1 MGPVTAA
8 YAVSN
13 VPSVDAAVDA
23 ATADNDGV
31 ASRDA
36 GSVDVGA
43 ADDSSSATNVDES
56 ADEDFGVD
64 VSENYQQ
71 AEPIDSS
78 FQYVYLASPSLP
90 SGTDQVVAFATPDDD
105 DSLSSATLNYVSA
118 NGIQGTIEAS
128 GTADNSA
135 AFVFGSTLKSNTYF
149 LTSITYALQGD
160 GSEHEVD
167 LSDRDYSFT
176 VINGSV
182 SSEGT
187 SVYYADGDGNA
198 VEAQSIQQ
206 ALECADSPD
215 GISTYAERSARNV
228 GVIALDAGHGGV
240 DSGAQGNGKSEADLT
255 WKIMTACKNKLEAY
269 GFKIVLAREQSG
281 YYPSNDYLYRVQRCI
296 DQGAQAFVSFHIN
309 SGSSGAHGAEVY
321 APTANGTDYT
331 QVSVELANKV
341 MNNLA
346 AMGLTYRGVFQMEVG
361 DEFAV
366 IRCAREQGIPG
377 ILIEHGFI
385 SNYGDVVNY
394 FSDDGCRRLGEAD
407 AAAIIAQFP
416 HPYSVNGI
424 SFSEELGHA
433 GSTVKIGVNVSGKT
447 DGLRYKFVWHRA
459 GSDWSDSN
467 WGVIGQDLT
476 SPSISWTLP
485 QAGEYEIYADVIDSN
500 GYVTSTSKYK
510 VVNWS
515 LESLEVSGSA
525 LCGKPVKLQAKVSGD
540 ASGLKYKF
548 VWEKGG
554 WAKWGVAQQPSAS
567 SSCEWTPT
575 EPGEYTVYLDVIDG
589 SAERHLT
596 RKVTVGERYS
606 VESLEV
612 SGSALCGKPVKLQA
626 KVSGDASGLKYKFVW
641 EKGGWA
647 KWGVAQQPSA
657 SSSCEW
663 TPTEPGEY
671 TVYLDVIDGSAE
683 RHLTRKV
690 TVGERYSVESLE
702 VSGDARC
709 GKPVKLQAKVSGD
722 ASGLK
727 YKFVWEK
734 GGWAKWGVAQQP
746 SASSSCEWTPTEPG
760 EYTVYLDV
768 IDGSAE
774 RHLTRKVTV
783 GERYSVESLEVSGSA
798 LCGKPVKLQAKV
810 SGDASGLK
818 YKFVWEKGGWAKWGV
833 AQQPSASSS
842 CEWTPTEPG
851 EYTVYLDVIDG
862 SAERHLTR
870 KVTVGERYS
879 VESLE
884 VSGDARCGKP
894 VKLQAKVS
902 GDASGLKYKFV
913 WEKGGWA
920 KWGVAQQPSASSSC
934 EWTPTEPG
942 EYTVYLDVIDGS
954 AERHLTRK
962 VTVGERYSVESL
974 EVSGSALCGK
984 PVKLQAKVSG
994 DASGLKYKFVWEKG
1008 GWAKW
1013 GVAQQPSAS
1022 SSCEW
1027 TPTEPGEYTVY
1038 LDVIDGSAER
1048 HLTRKVTVEG
1058 TPIMGS
1064 LQTSVDAMV
1073 NLYESTGHTYPS
1085 DEFVSKGAPTIR
1097 DFCSLIVEAA
1107 VSEGVRPEVVFAQ
1120 AMLETGWLQF
1130 GGSVK
1135 PNQCNFAGLG
1145 AVNQQSGGARF
1156 DDVYQGLLAQV
1167 QHLKGYATGAAL
1179 NNTCVDPRYEVLQ
1192 SKGFLGVAPYLE
1204 DLNGRWAV
1212 PGDTYG
1218 QNIARIISLIG

>member
-515 LESLEVSGSA
+515 LESLEVSGDARCGKPVKLQAKVSGDASGLKYKFVWEKGGWAKWGVAQQPSASSSCEWTPTEPGEYTVYLDVIDGSAERHLTRKVTVGERYSVESLEVSGSA

-702 VSGDARC
+702 VSGSALC

-842 CEWTPTEPG
+842 CEWTPT
-851 EYTVYLDVIDG
+851 D
-862 SAERHLTR
+862 
-870 KVTVGERYS
+870 
-879 VESLE
+879 
-884 VSGDARCGKP
+884 
-894 VKLQAKVS
+894 
-902 GDASGLKYKFV
+902 
-913 WEKGGWA
+913 
-920 KWGVAQQPSASSSC
+920 
-934 EWTPTEPG
+934 
-942 EYTVYLDVIDGS
+942 
-954 AERHLTRK
+954 
-962 VTVGERYSVESL
+962 
-974 EVSGSALCGK
+974 
-984 PVKLQAKVSG
+984 
-994 DASGLKYKFVWEKG
+994 
-1008 GWAKW
+1008 
-1013 GVAQQPSAS
+1013 
-1022 SSCEW
+1022 
-1027 TPTEPGEYTVY
+1027 PGEYTVY

>member
-1 MGPVTAA
+1 MKNALRASTVFSMATLLAASSLMGPVTAA
-8 YAVSN
+8 YAANN
-13 VPSVDAAVDA
+13 VQSMDVASGTVPVDDS
-23 ATADNDGV
+23 V
-31 ASRDA
+31 ASRDESSIDGEDTA
-36 GSVDVGA
+36 VDRSLPADATESEDEGFSVDV
-43 ADDSSSATNVDES
+43 SAPEHEVES
-56 ADEDFGVD
+56 V
-64 VSENYQQ
+64 
-71 AEPIDSS
+71 DSS
-78 FQYVYLASPSLP
+78 FQYVYLAYPSLP
-90 SGTDQVVAFATPDDD
+90 SGTDQVVAFATPDDGD
-105 DSLSSATLNYVSA
+105 ILASATLNYVSA
-118 NGIQGTIEAS
+118 NGVQGTTVAS
-128 GTADNSA
+128 ESAGNSA

-149 LTSITYALQGD
+149 LTSITYVLQGD
-160 GSEHEVD
+160 GTEHVVD

-176 VINGSV
+176 IID
-182 SSEGT
+182 SSMNSEST

-385 SNYGDVVNY
+385 SNYGDVANY

-515 LESLEVSGSA
+515 LESLEVSG
-525 LCGKPVKLQAKVSGD
+525 
-540 ASGLKYKF
+540 
-548 VWEKGG
+548 
-554 WAKWGVAQQPSAS
+554 
-567 SSCEWTPT
+567 
-575 EPGEYTVYLDVIDG
+575 
-589 SAERHLT
+589 
-596 RKVTVGERYS
+596 
-606 VESLEV
+606 
-612 SGSALCGKPVKLQA
+612 
-626 KVSGDASGLKYKFVW
+626 
-641 EKGGWA
+641 
-647 KWGVAQQPSA
+647 
-657 SSSCEW
+657 
-663 TPTEPGEY
+663 
-671 TVYLDVIDGSAE
+671 
-683 RHLTRKV
+683 
-690 TVGERYSVESLE
+690 
-702 VSGDARC
+702 DAR
-709 GKPVKLQAKVSGD
+709 
-722 ASGLK
+722 
-727 YKFVWEK
+727 
-734 GGWAKWGVAQQP
+734 
-746 SASSSCEWTPTEPG
+746 
-760 EYTVYLDV
+760 
-768 IDGSAE
+768 
-774 RHLTRKVTV
+774 
-783 GERYSVESLEVSGSA
+783 
-798 LCGKPVKLQAKV
+798 
-810 SGDASGLK
+810 
-818 YKFVWEKGGWAKWGV
+818 
-833 AQQPSASSS
+833 
-842 CEWTPTEPG
+842 
-851 EYTVYLDVIDG
+851 
-862 SAERHLTR
+862 
-870 KVTVGERYS
+870 
-879 VESLE
+879 
-884 VSGDARCGKP
+884 
-894 VKLQAKVS
+894 
-902 GDASGLKYKFV
+902 
-913 WEKGGWA
+913 
-920 KWGVAQQPSASSSC
+920 
-934 EWTPTEPG
+934 
-942 EYTVYLDVIDGS
+942 
-954 AERHLTRK
+954 
-962 VTVGERYSVESL
+962 
-974 EVSGSALCGK
+974 CGK

-1085 DEFVSKGAPTIR
+1085 DAFVSKGAPTIR

>member
-8 YAVSN
+8 YAANN
-13 VPSVDAAVDA
+13 VQSMDVASGAVPVDDS
-23 ATADNDGV
+23 V
-31 ASRDA
+31 ASRDEGSIDGEDVAVDQSLPVDATESEDEGFNA
-36 GSVDVGA
+36 GVSAPEHEVESV
-43 ADDSSSATNVDES
+43 
-56 ADEDFGVD
+56 
-64 VSENYQQ
+64 
-71 AEPIDSS
+71 DSS
-78 FQYVYLASPSLP
+78 FQYVYLAYPSLP
-90 SGTDQVVAFATPDDD
+90 GGTDQVVAFATPDDGD
-105 DSLSSATLNYVSA
+105 TLASAMLNYVSA
-118 NGIQGTIEAS
+118 NGVQGTTVAS
-128 GTADNSA
+128 ESAGNSA

-149 LTSITYALQGD
+149 LTSITYVLQGD
-160 GSEHEVD
+160 GTEHVVD
-167 LSDRDYSFT
+167 LSDRNYSFT
-176 VINGSV
+176 VVDSSV

-407 AAAIIAQFP
+407 AVAIIAQFP

-515 LESLEVSGSA
+515 LESLEVSG
-525 LCGKPVKLQAKVSGD
+525 
-540 ASGLKYKF
+540 
-548 VWEKGG
+548 
-554 WAKWGVAQQPSAS
+554 
-567 SSCEWTPT
+567 
-575 EPGEYTVYLDVIDG
+575 
-589 SAERHLT
+589 
-596 RKVTVGERYS
+596 
-606 VESLEV
+606 
-612 SGSALCGKPVKLQA
+612 
-626 KVSGDASGLKYKFVW
+626 
-641 EKGGWA
+641 
-647 KWGVAQQPSA
+647 
-657 SSSCEW
+657 
-663 TPTEPGEY
+663 
-671 TVYLDVIDGSAE
+671 
-683 RHLTRKV
+683 
-690 TVGERYSVESLE
+690 
-702 VSGDARC
+702 DAR
-709 GKPVKLQAKVSGD
+709 
-722 ASGLK
+722 
-727 YKFVWEK
+727 
-734 GGWAKWGVAQQP
+734 
-746 SASSSCEWTPTEPG
+746 
-760 EYTVYLDV
+760 
-768 IDGSAE
+768 
-774 RHLTRKVTV
+774 
-783 GERYSVESLEVSGSA
+783 
-798 LCGKPVKLQAKV
+798 
-810 SGDASGLK
+810 
-818 YKFVWEKGGWAKWGV
+818 
-833 AQQPSASSS
+833 
-842 CEWTPTEPG
+842 
-851 EYTVYLDVIDG
+851 
-862 SAERHLTR
+862 
-870 KVTVGERYS
+870 
-879 VESLE
+879 
-884 VSGDARCGKP
+884 
-894 VKLQAKVS
+894 
-902 GDASGLKYKFV
+902 
-913 WEKGGWA
+913 
-920 KWGVAQQPSASSSC
+920 
-934 EWTPTEPG
+934 
-942 EYTVYLDVIDGS
+942 
-954 AERHLTRK
+954 
-962 VTVGERYSVESL
+962 
-974 EVSGSALCGK
+974 CGK

-1218 QNIARIISLIG
+1218 QNIARIISLIGYYQYEFSRSTALVVVDLTCMVNLGLKLLLASNIMLE

>member
-13 VPSVDAAVDA
+13 VPSADAAVDA

-71 AEPIDSS
+71 AEPVDSS

-149 LTSITYALQGD
+149 LTSITYVLRAD
-160 GSEHEVD
+160 DSEHEFD

-176 VINGSV
+176 VVDSSV

-215 GISTYAERSARNV
+215 GVSTYAERSARNV

-485 QAGEYEIYADVIDSN
+485 QAGEYEIYVDVIDSN

-515 LESLEVSGSA
+515 LESLEVSG
-525 LCGKPVKLQAKVSGD
+525 
-540 ASGLKYKF
+540 
-548 VWEKGG
+548 
-554 WAKWGVAQQPSAS
+554 
-567 SSCEWTPT
+567 
-575 EPGEYTVYLDVIDG
+575 
-589 SAERHLT
+589 
-596 RKVTVGERYS
+596 
-606 VESLEV
+606 
-612 SGSALCGKPVKLQA
+612 
-626 KVSGDASGLKYKFVW
+626 
-641 EKGGWA
+641 
-647 KWGVAQQPSA
+647 
-657 SSSCEW
+657 
-663 TPTEPGEY
+663 
-671 TVYLDVIDGSAE
+671 
-683 RHLTRKV
+683 
-690 TVGERYSVESLE
+690 
-702 VSGDARC
+702 DAR
-709 GKPVKLQAKVSGD
+709 
-722 ASGLK
+722 
-727 YKFVWEK
+727 
-734 GGWAKWGVAQQP
+734 
-746 SASSSCEWTPTEPG
+746 
-760 EYTVYLDV
+760 
-768 IDGSAE
+768 
-774 RHLTRKVTV
+774 
-783 GERYSVESLEVSGSA
+783 
-798 LCGKPVKLQAKV
+798 
-810 SGDASGLK
+810 
-818 YKFVWEKGGWAKWGV
+818 
-833 AQQPSASSS
+833 
-842 CEWTPTEPG
+842 
-851 EYTVYLDVIDG
+851 
-862 SAERHLTR
+862 
-870 KVTVGERYS
+870 
-879 VESLE
+879 
-884 VSGDARCGKP
+884 
-894 VKLQAKVS
+894 
-902 GDASGLKYKFV
+902 
-913 WEKGGWA
+913 
-920 KWGVAQQPSASSSC
+920 
-934 EWTPTEPG
+934 
-942 EYTVYLDVIDGS
+942 
-954 AERHLTRK
+954 
-962 VTVGERYSVESL
+962 
-974 EVSGSALCGK
+974 CGK

>member
-1 MGPVTAA
+1 MGPVAAA
-8 YAVSN
+8 YAASN
-13 VPSVDAAVDA
+13 VPSADAAVDA
-23 ATADNDGV
+23 ATADDDGE

-36 GSVDVGA
+36 GSVDVDA
-43 ADDSSSATNVDES
+43 ADDSSPATNVDES

-64 VSENYQQ
+64 VSENHQQ
-71 AEPIDSS
+71 AEPVDSS
-78 FQYVYLASPSLP
+78 FQYVYLAYPSLS
-90 SGTDQVVAFATPDDD
+90 SGTDQVVAFATPDDG
-105 DSLSSATLNYVSA
+105 DSLASATLNYVSA
-118 NGIQGTIEAS
+118 NGVQGTIEAS
-128 GTADNSA
+128 ATADNSA
-135 AFVFGSTLKSNTYF
+135 AFIFGSQLESNTYF

-206 ALECADSPD
+206 ALGCADSPD

-385 SNYGDVVNY
+385 SNYGDVANY

-515 LESLEVSGSA
+515 LESLEVSG
-525 LCGKPVKLQAKVSGD
+525 
-540 ASGLKYKF
+540 
-548 VWEKGG
+548 
-554 WAKWGVAQQPSAS
+554 
-567 SSCEWTPT
+567 
-575 EPGEYTVYLDVIDG
+575 
-589 SAERHLT
+589 
-596 RKVTVGERYS
+596 
-606 VESLEV
+606 
-612 SGSALCGKPVKLQA
+612 
-626 KVSGDASGLKYKFVW
+626 
-641 EKGGWA
+641 
-647 KWGVAQQPSA
+647 
-657 SSSCEW
+657 
-663 TPTEPGEY
+663 
-671 TVYLDVIDGSAE
+671 
-683 RHLTRKV
+683 
-690 TVGERYSVESLE
+690 
-702 VSGDARC
+702 DAR
-709 GKPVKLQAKVSGD
+709 
-722 ASGLK
+722 
-727 YKFVWEK
+727 
-734 GGWAKWGVAQQP
+734 
-746 SASSSCEWTPTEPG
+746 
-760 EYTVYLDV
+760 
-768 IDGSAE
+768 
-774 RHLTRKVTV
+774 
-783 GERYSVESLEVSGSA
+783 
-798 LCGKPVKLQAKV
+798 
-810 SGDASGLK
+810 
-818 YKFVWEKGGWAKWGV
+818 
-833 AQQPSASSS
+833 
-842 CEWTPTEPG
+842 
-851 EYTVYLDVIDG
+851 
-862 SAERHLTR
+862 
-870 KVTVGERYS
+870 
-879 VESLE
+879 
-884 VSGDARCGKP
+884 
-894 VKLQAKVS
+894 
-902 GDASGLKYKFV
+902 
-913 WEKGGWA
+913 
-920 KWGVAQQPSASSSC
+920 
-934 EWTPTEPG
+934 
-942 EYTVYLDVIDGS
+942 
-954 AERHLTRK
+954 
-962 VTVGERYSVESL
+962 
-974 EVSGSALCGK
+974 CGK

>member
-1 MGPVTAA
+1 MGPVAAA
-8 YAVSN
+8 YAASN
-13 VPSVDAAVDA
+13 VPSADAAVDA
-23 ATADNDGV
+23 ATADDDGE

-36 GSVDVGA
+36 GSVDVDA
-43 ADDSSSATNVDES
+43 ADDSSPATNVDES

-64 VSENYQQ
+64 VSENHQQ
-71 AEPIDSS
+71 AEPVNSS
-78 FQYVYLASPSLP
+78 FQYVYLAYPSLS
-90 SGTDQVVAFATPDDD
+90 SGTDQVVAFATPDDG
-105 DSLSSATLNYVSA
+105 DSLASATLNYVSA
-118 NGIQGTIEAS
+118 NGVQGTIEAS
-128 GTADNSA
+128 ATADNSA
-135 AFVFGSTLKSNTYF
+135 AFIFGSQLESNTYF

-385 SNYGDVVNY
+385 SNYGDVANY

-424 SFSEELGHA
+424 SVSEELGHA

-515 LESLEVSGSA
+515 L
-525 LCGKPVKLQAKVSGD
+525 
-540 ASGLKYKF
+540 
-548 VWEKGG
+548 
-554 WAKWGVAQQPSAS
+554 
-567 SSCEWTPT
+567 
-575 EPGEYTVYLDVIDG
+575 
-589 SAERHLT
+589 
-596 RKVTVGERYS
+596 
-606 VESLEV
+606 
-612 SGSALCGKPVKLQA
+612 
-626 KVSGDASGLKYKFVW
+626 
-641 EKGGWA
+641 
-647 KWGVAQQPSA
+647 
-657 SSSCEW
+657 
-663 TPTEPGEY
+663 
-671 TVYLDVIDGSAE
+671 
-683 RHLTRKV
+683 
-690 TVGERYSVESLE
+690 
-702 VSGDARC
+702 
-709 GKPVKLQAKVSGD
+709 
-722 ASGLK
+722 
-727 YKFVWEK
+727 
-734 GGWAKWGVAQQP
+734 
-746 SASSSCEWTPTEPG
+746 
-760 EYTVYLDV
+760 
-768 IDGSAE
+768 
-774 RHLTRKVTV
+774 
-783 GERYSVESLEVSGSA
+783 
-798 LCGKPVKLQAKV
+798 
-810 SGDASGLK
+810 
-818 YKFVWEKGGWAKWGV
+818 
-833 AQQPSASSS
+833 
-842 CEWTPTEPG
+842 
-851 EYTVYLDVIDG
+851 
-862 SAERHLTR
+862 
-870 KVTVGERYS
+870 
-879 VESLE
+879 
-884 VSGDARCGKP
+884 
-894 VKLQAKVS
+894 
-902 GDASGLKYKFV
+902 
-913 WEKGGWA
+913 
-920 KWGVAQQPSASSSC
+920 
-934 EWTPTEPG
+934 
-942 EYTVYLDVIDGS
+942 
-954 AERHLTRK
+954 
-962 VTVGERYSVESL
+962 ESL

>member
-1 MGPVTAA
+1 MGPAAAA
-8 YAVSN
+8 YAASN
-13 VPSVDAAVDA
+13 VPSVDVTVDA
-23 ATADNDGV
+23 ATADNDDV

-36 GSVDVGA
+36 SSVDVDA
-43 ADDSSSATNVDES
+43 ADDSSPATNVDES

-64 VSENYQQ
+64 VSENHQQ
-71 AEPIDSS
+71 AEPVDSS
-78 FQYVYLASPSLP
+78 FQYVYLAYPSLS
-90 SGTDQVVAFATPDDD
+90 SGTDQVVAFATPDDG
-105 DSLSSATLNYVSA
+105 DSLASATLNYVSA
-118 NGIQGTIEAS
+118 NGVQGTIEAS
-128 GTADNSA
+128 ATADNSA
-135 AFVFGSTLKSNTYF
+135 AFIFGSQLESNTYF

-176 VINGSV
+176 VVDGSV

-525 LCGKPVKLQAKVSGD
+525 
-540 ASGLKYKF
+540 
-548 VWEKGG
+548 
-554 WAKWGVAQQPSAS
+554 
-567 SSCEWTPT
+567 
-575 EPGEYTVYLDVIDG
+575 
-589 SAERHLT
+589 
-596 RKVTVGERYS
+596 
-606 VESLEV
+606 
-612 SGSALCGKPVKLQA
+612 
-626 KVSGDASGLKYKFVW
+626 
-641 EKGGWA
+641 
-647 KWGVAQQPSA
+647 
-657 SSSCEW
+657 
-663 TPTEPGEY
+663 
-671 TVYLDVIDGSAE
+671 
-683 RHLTRKV
+683 
-690 TVGERYSVESLE
+690 
-702 VSGDARC
+702 RC

-768 IDGSAE
+768 IDGSA
-774 RHLTRKVTV
+774 
-783 GERYSVESLEVSGSA
+783 G
-798 LCGKPVKLQAKV
+798 
-810 SGDASGLK
+810 
-818 YKFVWEKGGWAKWGV
+818 
-833 AQQPSASSS
+833 
-842 CEWTPTEPG
+842 
-851 EYTVYLDVIDG
+851 
-862 SAERHLTR
+862 
-870 KVTVGERYS
+870 
-879 VESLE
+879 
-884 VSGDARCGKP
+884 
-894 VKLQAKVS
+894 
-902 GDASGLKYKFV
+902 
-913 WEKGGWA
+913 
-920 KWGVAQQPSASSSC
+920 
-934 EWTPTEPG
+934 
-942 EYTVYLDVIDGS
+942 
-954 AERHLTRK
+954 
-962 VTVGERYSVESL
+962 
-974 EVSGSALCGK
+974 
-984 PVKLQAKVSG
+984 
-994 DASGLKYKFVWEKG
+994 
-1008 GWAKW
+1008 
-1013 GVAQQPSAS
+1013 
-1022 SSCEW
+1022 
-1027 TPTEPGEYTVY
+1027 
-1038 LDVIDGSAER
+1038 R

>member
-1 MGPVTAA
+1 MGPVAAA
-8 YAVSN
+8 YAASN
-13 VPSVDAAVDA
+13 VPSADAAVDA
-23 ATADNDGV
+23 ATADDDGE

-36 GSVDVGA
+36 GSVDVDA
-43 ADDSSSATNVDES
+43 ADDSSPATNVDES

-64 VSENYQQ
+64 VSENHQQ
-71 AEPIDSS
+71 AEPVDSS
-78 FQYVYLASPSLP
+78 FQYVYLAYPSLS
-90 SGTDQVVAFATPDDD
+90 SGTDQVVAFATPDDG
-105 DSLSSATLNYVSA
+105 DSLASATLNYVSA
-118 NGIQGTIEAS
+118 NGVQGTIEAS
-128 GTADNSA
+128 ATADNSA
-135 AFVFGSTLKSNTYF
+135 AFIFGSQLESNTYF

-515 LESLEVSGSA
+515 LESLEVSG
-525 LCGKPVKLQAKVSGD
+525 
-540 ASGLKYKF
+540 
-548 VWEKGG
+548 
-554 WAKWGVAQQPSAS
+554 
-567 SSCEWTPT
+567 
-575 EPGEYTVYLDVIDG
+575 
-589 SAERHLT
+589 
-596 RKVTVGERYS
+596 
-606 VESLEV
+606 
-612 SGSALCGKPVKLQA
+612 
-626 KVSGDASGLKYKFVW
+626 
-641 EKGGWA
+641 
-647 KWGVAQQPSA
+647 
-657 SSSCEW
+657 
-663 TPTEPGEY
+663 
-671 TVYLDVIDGSAE
+671 
-683 RHLTRKV
+683 
-690 TVGERYSVESLE
+690 
-702 VSGDARC
+702 DAR
-709 GKPVKLQAKVSGD
+709 
-722 ASGLK
+722 
-727 YKFVWEK
+727 
-734 GGWAKWGVAQQP
+734 
-746 SASSSCEWTPTEPG
+746 
-760 EYTVYLDV
+760 
-768 IDGSAE
+768 
-774 RHLTRKVTV
+774 
-783 GERYSVESLEVSGSA
+783 
-798 LCGKPVKLQAKV
+798 
-810 SGDASGLK
+810 
-818 YKFVWEKGGWAKWGV
+818 
-833 AQQPSASSS
+833 
-842 CEWTPTEPG
+842 
-851 EYTVYLDVIDG
+851 
-862 SAERHLTR
+862 
-870 KVTVGERYS
+870 
-879 VESLE
+879 
-884 VSGDARCGKP
+884 
-894 VKLQAKVS
+894 
-902 GDASGLKYKFV
+902 
-913 WEKGGWA
+913 
-920 KWGVAQQPSASSSC
+920 
-934 EWTPTEPG
+934 
-942 EYTVYLDVIDGS
+942 
-954 AERHLTRK
+954 
-962 VTVGERYSVESL
+962 
-974 EVSGSALCGK
+974 CGK

-1107 VSEGVRPEVVFAQ
+1107 VSEGVRPEIVFAQ

>member
-13 VPSVDAAVDA
+13 VPSADAAVDA

-71 AEPIDSS
+71 AEPVDSS

-149 LTSITYALQGD
+149 LTSITYVLRAD
-160 GSEHEVD
+160 DSEHELD

-176 VINGSV
+176 VVDSSV

-215 GISTYAERSARNV
+215 GVSTYAERSARNV

-296 DQGAQAFVSFHIN
+296 DRGAQAFVSFHIN

-485 QAGEYEIYADVIDSN
+485 QAGEYEIYVDVIDSN

-515 LESLEVSGSA
+515 LESLEVSG
-525 LCGKPVKLQAKVSGD
+525 
-540 ASGLKYKF
+540 
-548 VWEKGG
+548 
-554 WAKWGVAQQPSAS
+554 
-567 SSCEWTPT
+567 
-575 EPGEYTVYLDVIDG
+575 
-589 SAERHLT
+589 
-596 RKVTVGERYS
+596 
-606 VESLEV
+606 
-612 SGSALCGKPVKLQA
+612 
-626 KVSGDASGLKYKFVW
+626 
-641 EKGGWA
+641 
-647 KWGVAQQPSA
+647 
-657 SSSCEW
+657 
-663 TPTEPGEY
+663 
-671 TVYLDVIDGSAE
+671 
-683 RHLTRKV
+683 
-690 TVGERYSVESLE
+690 
-702 VSGDARC
+702 DAR
-709 GKPVKLQAKVSGD
+709 
-722 ASGLK
+722 
-727 YKFVWEK
+727 
-734 GGWAKWGVAQQP
+734 
-746 SASSSCEWTPTEPG
+746 
-760 EYTVYLDV
+760 
-768 IDGSAE
+768 
-774 RHLTRKVTV
+774 
-783 GERYSVESLEVSGSA
+783 
-798 LCGKPVKLQAKV
+798 
-810 SGDASGLK
+810 
-818 YKFVWEKGGWAKWGV
+818 
-833 AQQPSASSS
+833 
-842 CEWTPTEPG
+842 
-851 EYTVYLDVIDG
+851 
-862 SAERHLTR
+862 
-870 KVTVGERYS
+870 
-879 VESLE
+879 
-884 VSGDARCGKP
+884 
-894 VKLQAKVS
+894 
-902 GDASGLKYKFV
+902 
-913 WEKGGWA
+913 
-920 KWGVAQQPSASSSC
+920 
-934 EWTPTEPG
+934 
-942 EYTVYLDVIDGS
+942 
-954 AERHLTRK
+954 
-962 VTVGERYSVESL
+962 
-974 EVSGSALCGK
+974 CGK

-1145 AVNQQSGGARF
+1145 AVNQQSGGVRF

>member
-1 MGPVTAA
+1 MKKALRASTAFSLAGLLTISSLMGPVAAA
-8 YAVSN
+8 YAASN
-13 VPSVDAAVDA
+13 VPSADAAVDA
-23 ATADNDGV
+23 ATADDDGET
-31 ASRDA
+31 SRDA
-36 GSVDVGA
+36 GSVDVDA
-43 ADDSSSATNVDES
+43 ADDSSPATNVDES

-64 VSENYQQ
+64 VSENHQQ
-71 AEPIDSS
+71 AEPVDSS
-78 FQYVYLASPSLP
+78 FQYVYLAYPSLS
-90 SGTDQVVAFATPDDD
+90 SGTDQVVAFATPDDG
-105 DSLSSATLNYVSA
+105 DSLASATLNYVSA
-118 NGIQGTIEAS
+118 NGVQGTIEAS
-128 GTADNSA
+128 ATADNSA
-135 AFVFGSTLKSNTYF
+135 AFIFGSQLESNTYF

-206 ALECADSPD
+206 ALGCADSPD

-385 SNYGDVVNY
+385 SNYGDVANY

-589 SAERHLT
+589 SGQKHM
-596 RKVTVGERYS
+596 
-606 VESLEV
+606 
-612 SGSALCGKPVKLQA
+612 
-626 KVSGDASGLKYKFVW
+626 
-641 EKGGWA
+641 
-647 KWGVAQQPSA
+647 
-657 SSSCEW
+657 
-663 TPTEPGEY
+663 
-671 TVYLDVIDGSAE
+671 
-683 RHLTRKV
+683 
-690 TVGERYSVESLE
+690 
-702 VSGDARC
+702 
-709 GKPVKLQAKVSGD
+709 
-722 ASGLK
+722 
-727 YKFVWEK
+727 
-734 GGWAKWGVAQQP
+734 
-746 SASSSCEWTPTEPG
+746 
-760 EYTVYLDV
+760 
-768 IDGSAE
+768 
-774 RHLTRKVTV
+774 
-783 GERYSVESLEVSGSA
+783 
-798 LCGKPVKLQAKV
+798 
-810 SGDASGLK
+810 
-818 YKFVWEKGGWAKWGV
+818 
-833 AQQPSASSS
+833 
-842 CEWTPTEPG
+842 
-851 EYTVYLDVIDG
+851 
-862 SAERHLTR
+862 
-870 KVTVGERYS
+870 
-879 VESLE
+879 
-884 VSGDARCGKP
+884 
-894 VKLQAKVS
+894 
-902 GDASGLKYKFV
+902 
-913 WEKGGWA
+913 
-920 KWGVAQQPSASSSC
+920 
-934 EWTPTEPG
+934 
-942 EYTVYLDVIDGS
+942 
-954 AERHLTRK
+954 
-962 VTVGERYSVESL
+962 
-974 EVSGSALCGK
+974 
-984 PVKLQAKVSG
+984 
-994 DASGLKYKFVWEKG
+994 
-1008 GWAKW
+1008 
-1013 GVAQQPSAS
+1013 
-1022 SSCEW
+1022 
-1027 TPTEPGEYTVY
+1027 
-1038 LDVIDGSAER
+1038 
-1048 HLTRKVTVEG
+1048 TRKVTVEG
-1058 TPIMGS
+1058 TPIMGK
-1064 LQTSVDAMV
+1064 SVISAESMAK
-1073 NLYESTGHTYPS
+1073 LFTSTGHVYPS
-1085 DEFVSKGAPTIR
+1085 QAYSQRGASNIFEFCDQVVS
-1097 DFCSLIVEAA
+1097 AA
-1107 VSEGVRPEVVFAQ
+1107 SSEGVRPEVVFAQ

-1130 GGSVK
+1130 GGSVSVD
-1135 PNQCNFAGLG
+1135 QCNFAGLG
-1145 AVNQQSGGARF
+1145 ATGSQVKGASF
-1156 DDVYQGLLAQV
+1156 DNVYQGLLAQT
-1167 QHLKGYATGAAL
+1167 QHLKGYATTASL
-1179 NNTCVDPRYEVLQ
+1179 TNTCVDPRYQVLVDR
-1192 SKGFLGVAPYLE
+1192 GLLGVSPCLE
-1204 DLNGRWAV
+1204 DLNGLWAV
-1212 PGDTYG
+1212 PGDGYG
-1218 QNIARIISLIG
+1218 QRIAKLIDRLI

>member
-1 MGPVTAA
+1 MYLRTI
-8 YAVSN
+8 
-13 VPSVDAAVDA
+13 
-23 ATADNDGV
+23 
-31 ASRDA
+31 SRLNR
-36 GSVDVGA
+36 S
-43 ADDSSSATNVDES
+43 
-56 ADEDFGVD
+56 
-64 VSENYQQ
+64 
-71 AEPIDSS
+71 ILL
-78 FQYVYLASPSLP
+78 VYLASPSLP

-149 LTSITYALQGD
+149 LTSITYVLRAD
-160 GSEHEVD
+160 DSEHELD

-176 VINGSV
+176 VVDSSV

-215 GISTYAERSARNV
+215 GVSTYAERSARNV

-416 HPYSVNGI
+416 HPYSIDGI
-424 SFSEELGHA
+424 SFSEDMGRA
-433 GSTVKIGVNVSGKT
+433 GTPINIGVNVVGKT
-447 DGLRYKFVWHRA
+447 DGLKYKFVWHKS
-459 GSDWSDSN
+459 GVDWSDDN
-467 WGVIGQDLT
+467 WGIIGQDLT
-476 SPSISWTLP
+476 KPSVSWTLP
-485 QAGEYEIYADVIDSN
+485 QAGNYEIYADVIDSN
-500 GYVTSTSKYK
+500 GYITSTSDYQ

-515 LESLEVSGSA
+515 LESL
-525 LCGKPVKLQAKVSGD
+525 D
-540 ASGLKYKF
+540 
-548 VWEKGG
+548 
-554 WAKWGVAQQPSAS
+554 
-567 SSCEWTPT
+567 
-575 EPGEYTVYLDVIDG
+575 
-589 SAERHLT
+589 
-596 RKVTVGERYS
+596 
-606 VESLEV
+606 
-612 SGSALCGKPVKLQA
+612 
-626 KVSGDASGLKYKFVW
+626 
-641 EKGGWA
+641 
-647 KWGVAQQPSA
+647 
-657 SSSCEW
+657 
-663 TPTEPGEY
+663 
-671 TVYLDVIDGSAE
+671 
-683 RHLTRKV
+683 
-690 TVGERYSVESLE
+690 

-760 EYTVYLDV
+760 DYTVYLDV
-768 IDGSAE
+768 IDGSGQK
-774 RHLTRKVTV
+774 HMTRKVTV
-783 GERYSVESLEVSGSA
+783 AERYTLESL
-798 LCGKPVKLQAKV
+798 
-810 SGDASGLK
+810 D
-818 YKFVWEKGGWAKWGV
+818 
-833 AQQPSASSS
+833 
-842 CEWTPTEPG
+842 
-851 EYTVYLDVIDG
+851 
-862 SAERHLTR
+862 
-870 KVTVGERYS
+870 
-879 VESLE
+879 

-942 EYTVYLDVIDGS
+942 DYTVYLDVIDGS
-954 AERHLTRK
+954 GQKHMTRK
-962 VTVGERYSVESL
+962 VTV
-974 EVSGSALCGK
+974 
-984 PVKLQAKVSG
+984 
-994 DASGLKYKFVWEKG
+994 D
-1008 GWAKW
+1008 
-1013 GVAQQPSAS
+1013 
-1022 SSCEW
+1022 
-1027 TPTEPGEYTVY
+1027 
-1038 LDVIDGSAER
+1038 
-1048 HLTRKVTVEG
+1048 G
-1058 TPIMGS
+1058 TPIMGKS
-1064 LQTSVDAMV
+1064 SVSA
-1073 NLYESTGHTYPS
+1073 ESMAKVFTATGNAYPTHIYS
-1085 DEFVSKGAPTIR
+1085 QKGAADISE
-1097 DFCSLIVEAA
+1097 FCEQVVNAA
-1107 VSEGVRPEVVFAQ
+1107 SSEGVRPEVVFAQ

-1130 GGSVK
+1130 GGSVSVD
-1135 PNQCNFAGLG
+1135 QCNFAGLG
-1145 AVNQQSGGARF
+1145 ATGSQIKGASF
-1156 DDVYQGLLAQV
+1156 DSVYQGLLAQT
-1167 QHLKGYATGAAL
+1167 QHLKGYATTASL
-1179 NNTCVDPRYEVLQ
+1179 TNTCVDPRYQVLVDR
-1192 SKGFLGVAPYLE
+1192 GLLGVSPCLE
-1204 DLNGRWAV
+1204 DLNGLWAV
-1212 PGDTYG
+1212 PGDGYG
-1218 QNIARIISLIG
+1218 QRISKLIDRLI

>member
-1 MGPVTAA
+1 MKNALRASAAFSMATLLAASSLMGPVTAA
-8 YAVSN
+8 YAANSVQSMDATSGT
-13 VPSVDAAVDA
+13 VPVDDS
-23 ATADNDGV
+23 V
-31 ASRDA
+31 ASRDESSIDGEDMVVDQSLPVDA
-36 GSVDVGA
+36 TESEDEGFSVDV
-43 ADDSSSATNVDES
+43 SAPEHEVES
-56 ADEDFGVD
+56 V
-64 VSENYQQ
+64 
-71 AEPIDSS
+71 DSS
-78 FQYVYLASPSLP
+78 FQYVYLAYPSLP
-90 SGTDQVVAFATPDDD
+90 GGTDQVVAFATPDDGD
-105 DSLSSATLNYVSA
+105 TLASATLNYVSA
-118 NGIQGTIEAS
+118 NGVQGTTGAS
-128 GTADNSA
+128 ESAGNSA

-149 LTSITYALQGD
+149 LTSITYVLQGD
-160 GSEHEVD
+160 DTEHVAD

-176 VINGSV
+176 VIDSSMN
-182 SSEGT
+182 SEGT
-187 SVYYADGDGNA
+187 SVYYADSDGNA

-269 GFKIVLAREQSG
+269 GFKIVLARQQSG

-309 SGSSGAHGAEVY
+309 SGPSGAHGAEVY
-321 APTANGTDYT
+321 APTVNGTDYT
-331 QVSVELANKV
+331 QVSFELANKV

-346 AMGLTYRGVFQMEVG
+346 AMGLTYRGVFQMKVG

-366 IRCAREQGIPG
+366 IRCARERGIPG

-385 SNYGDVVNY
+385 SNYGDVSNY

-476 SPSISWTLP
+476 SPLISWTLP

-515 LESLEVSGSA
+515 LESLEVSG
-525 LCGKPVKLQAKVSGD
+525 D
-540 ASGLKYKF
+540 
-548 VWEKGG
+548 
-554 WAKWGVAQQPSAS
+554 
-567 SSCEWTPT
+567 
-575 EPGEYTVYLDVIDG
+575 
-589 SAERHLT
+589 
-596 RKVTVGERYS
+596 
-606 VESLEV
+606 
-612 SGSALCGKPVKLQA
+612 
-626 KVSGDASGLKYKFVW
+626 
-641 EKGGWA
+641 
-647 KWGVAQQPSA
+647 
-657 SSSCEW
+657 
-663 TPTEPGEY
+663 
-671 TVYLDVIDGSAE
+671 
-683 RHLTRKV
+683 
-690 TVGERYSVESLE
+690 
-702 VSGDARC
+702 
-709 GKPVKLQAKVSGD
+709 
-722 ASGLK
+722 
-727 YKFVWEK
+727 
-734 GGWAKWGVAQQP
+734 
-746 SASSSCEWTPTEPG
+746 
-760 EYTVYLDV
+760 
-768 IDGSAE
+768 
-774 RHLTRKVTV
+774 
-783 GERYSVESLEVSGSA
+783 
-798 LCGKPVKLQAKV
+798 
-810 SGDASGLK
+810 
-818 YKFVWEKGGWAKWGV
+818 
-833 AQQPSASSS
+833 
-842 CEWTPTEPG
+842 
-851 EYTVYLDVIDG
+851 
-862 SAERHLTR
+862 
-870 KVTVGERYS
+870 
-879 VESLE
+879 
-884 VSGDARCGKP
+884 
-894 VKLQAKVS
+894 
-902 GDASGLKYKFV
+902 
-913 WEKGGWA
+913 
-920 KWGVAQQPSASSSC
+920 
-934 EWTPTEPG
+934 
-942 EYTVYLDVIDGS
+942 
-954 AERHLTRK
+954 
-962 VTVGERYSVESL
+962 
-974 EVSGSALCGK
+974 ALCGK

-1064 LQTSVDAMV
+1064 LQSSVDAMV

-1085 DEFVSKGAPTIR
+1085 DVYVSKGAPTIR

-1107 VSEGVRPEVVFAQ
+1107 ASEGVRPEVVFAQ

-1145 AVNQQSGGARF
+1145 AVNQQTGGARF
-1156 DDVYQGLLAQV
+1156 DNVYQGLLAQV
-1167 QHLKGYATGAAL
+1167 QHLKGYATSAPL

>member
-1 MGPVTAA
+1 MGPVAAA
-8 YAVSN
+8 YAASN
-13 VPSVDAAVDA
+13 VPSADAAVDA
-23 ATADNDGV
+23 ATADDDGE

-36 GSVDVGA
+36 GSVDVDA
-43 ADDSSSATNVDES
+43 ADDSSPATNVDES

-64 VSENYQQ
+64 VSENHQQ
-71 AEPIDSS
+71 AEPVDSS
-78 FQYVYLASPSLP
+78 FQYVYLAYPSLS
-90 SGTDQVVAFATPDDD
+90 SGTDQVVAFATPDDG
-105 DSLSSATLNYVSA
+105 DSLASATLNYVSA
-118 NGIQGTIEAS
+118 NGVQGTIEAS
-128 GTADNSA
+128 ATADNSA
-135 AFVFGSTLKSNTYF
+135 AFIFGSQLESNTYF

-385 SNYGDVVNY
+385 SNYGDVANY

-485 QAGEYEIYADVIDSN
+485 QAGEYGIYADVIDSN

-515 LESLEVSGSA
+515 LESLEVSG
-525 LCGKPVKLQAKVSGD
+525 
-540 ASGLKYKF
+540 
-548 VWEKGG
+548 
-554 WAKWGVAQQPSAS
+554 
-567 SSCEWTPT
+567 
-575 EPGEYTVYLDVIDG
+575 
-589 SAERHLT
+589 
-596 RKVTVGERYS
+596 
-606 VESLEV
+606 
-612 SGSALCGKPVKLQA
+612 
-626 KVSGDASGLKYKFVW
+626 
-641 EKGGWA
+641 
-647 KWGVAQQPSA
+647 
-657 SSSCEW
+657 
-663 TPTEPGEY
+663 
-671 TVYLDVIDGSAE
+671 
-683 RHLTRKV
+683 
-690 TVGERYSVESLE
+690 
-702 VSGDARC
+702 DAR
-709 GKPVKLQAKVSGD
+709 
-722 ASGLK
+722 
-727 YKFVWEK
+727 
-734 GGWAKWGVAQQP
+734 
-746 SASSSCEWTPTEPG
+746 
-760 EYTVYLDV
+760 
-768 IDGSAE
+768 
-774 RHLTRKVTV
+774 
-783 GERYSVESLEVSGSA
+783 
-798 LCGKPVKLQAKV
+798 
-810 SGDASGLK
+810 
-818 YKFVWEKGGWAKWGV
+818 
-833 AQQPSASSS
+833 
-842 CEWTPTEPG
+842 
-851 EYTVYLDVIDG
+851 
-862 SAERHLTR
+862 
-870 KVTVGERYS
+870 
-879 VESLE
+879 
-884 VSGDARCGKP
+884 
-894 VKLQAKVS
+894 
-902 GDASGLKYKFV
+902 
-913 WEKGGWA
+913 
-920 KWGVAQQPSASSSC
+920 
-934 EWTPTEPG
+934 
-942 EYTVYLDVIDGS
+942 
-954 AERHLTRK
+954 
-962 VTVGERYSVESL
+962 
-974 EVSGSALCGK
+974 CGK

>member
-1 MGPVTAA
+1 MKNALRASTAFSLATFLAASSLMGPVTIA
-8 YAVSN
+8 YAANN
-13 VPSVDAAVDA
+13 VQSMDVTSGAVP
-23 ATADNDGV
+23 ADDSV
-31 ASRDA
+31 ASRDEGSIDGEDMAVDQSLPVDAMESEDEGFNA
-36 GSVDVGA
+36 GVSAPGHEVESV
-43 ADDSSSATNVDES
+43 
-56 ADEDFGVD
+56 
-64 VSENYQQ
+64 
-71 AEPIDSS
+71 DSS
-78 FQYVYLASPSLP
+78 FQYVYLAYPSLP
-90 SGTDQVVAFATPDDD
+90 GGTGQVVAFATPDDGD
-105 DSLSSATLNYVSA
+105 TIASAKLNYVSA
-118 NGIQGTIEAS
+118 NGVQGAIEAS
-128 GTADNSA
+128 ATADNSA
-135 AFVFGSTLKSNTYF
+135 AFIFGSQLESNTYF
-149 LTSITYALQGD
+149 LTSITYVLQGD
-160 GSEHEVD
+160 GTEHAVD
-167 LSDRDYSFT
+167 LSDRNYSFT
-176 VINGSV
+176 VVDSSV

-515 LESLEVSGSA
+515 LESLEVSGDA
-525 LCGKPVKLQAKVSGD
+525 RCGKPVKLQARVSGD
-540 ASGLKYKF
+540 ASGVKYKF

-596 RKVTVGERYS
+596 RKVTV
-606 VESLEV
+606 
-612 SGSALCGKPVKLQA
+612 K
-626 KVSGDASGLKYKFVW
+626 
-641 EKGGWA
+641 
-647 KWGVAQQPSA
+647 
-657 SSSCEW
+657 
-663 TPTEPGEY
+663 
-671 TVYLDVIDGSAE
+671 
-683 RHLTRKV
+683 
-690 TVGERYSVESLE
+690 
-702 VSGDARC
+702 
-709 GKPVKLQAKVSGD
+709 
-722 ASGLK
+722 
-727 YKFVWEK
+727 
-734 GGWAKWGVAQQP
+734 
-746 SASSSCEWTPTEPG
+746 
-760 EYTVYLDV
+760 
-768 IDGSAE
+768 
-774 RHLTRKVTV
+774 
-783 GERYSVESLEVSGSA
+783 
-798 LCGKPVKLQAKV
+798 
-810 SGDASGLK
+810 
-818 YKFVWEKGGWAKWGV
+818 
-833 AQQPSASSS
+833 
-842 CEWTPTEPG
+842 
-851 EYTVYLDVIDG
+851 
-862 SAERHLTR
+862 
-870 KVTVGERYS
+870 
-879 VESLE
+879 
-884 VSGDARCGKP
+884 
-894 VKLQAKVS
+894 
-902 GDASGLKYKFV
+902 
-913 WEKGGWA
+913 
-920 KWGVAQQPSASSSC
+920 
-934 EWTPTEPG
+934 
-942 EYTVYLDVIDGS
+942 
-954 AERHLTRK
+954 
-962 VTVGERYSVESL
+962 
-974 EVSGSALCGK
+974 
-984 PVKLQAKVSG
+984 
-994 DASGLKYKFVWEKG
+994 
-1008 GWAKW
+1008 
-1013 GVAQQPSAS
+1013 
-1022 SSCEW
+1022 
-1027 TPTEPGEYTVY
+1027 
-1038 LDVIDGSAER
+1038 
-1048 HLTRKVTVEG
+1048 G

>member
-1 MGPVTAA
+1 MKNALRASTVFSMATLLAASSLMGPVTAA
-8 YAVSN
+8 YAANN
-13 VPSVDAAVDA
+13 VQSMDVASGTVPVDDS
-23 ATADNDGV
+23 V
-31 ASRDA
+31 ASRDESSIDGEDTA
-36 GSVDVGA
+36 VDRSLPADATESEDEGFSVDV
-43 ADDSSSATNVDES
+43 SAPEHEVES
-56 ADEDFGVD
+56 V
-64 VSENYQQ
+64 
-71 AEPIDSS
+71 DSS
-78 FQYVYLASPSLP
+78 FQYVYLAYPSLP
-90 SGTDQVVAFATPDDD
+90 SGTDQVVAFATPDDGD
-105 DSLSSATLNYVSA
+105 ILASATLNYVSA
-118 NGIQGTIEAS
+118 NGVQGTTVAS
-128 GTADNSA
+128 ESAGNSA

-149 LTSITYALQGD
+149 LTSITYVLQGD
-160 GSEHEVD
+160 GTEHVVD
-167 LSDRDYSFT
+167 LSGRDYSFT
-176 VINGSV
+176 IID
-182 SSEGT
+182 SSMNSEST

-385 SNYGDVVNY
+385 SNYGDVANY

-515 LESLEVSGSA
+515 L
-525 LCGKPVKLQAKVSGD
+525 
-540 ASGLKYKF
+540 
-548 VWEKGG
+548 
-554 WAKWGVAQQPSAS
+554 
-567 SSCEWTPT
+567 
-575 EPGEYTVYLDVIDG
+575 
-589 SAERHLT
+589 
-596 RKVTVGERYS
+596 
-606 VESLEV
+606 
-612 SGSALCGKPVKLQA
+612 
-626 KVSGDASGLKYKFVW
+626 
-641 EKGGWA
+641 
-647 KWGVAQQPSA
+647 
-657 SSSCEW
+657 
-663 TPTEPGEY
+663 
-671 TVYLDVIDGSAE
+671 
-683 RHLTRKV
+683 
-690 TVGERYSVESLE
+690 
-702 VSGDARC
+702 
-709 GKPVKLQAKVSGD
+709 
-722 ASGLK
+722 
-727 YKFVWEK
+727 
-734 GGWAKWGVAQQP
+734 
-746 SASSSCEWTPTEPG
+746 
-760 EYTVYLDV
+760 
-768 IDGSAE
+768 
-774 RHLTRKVTV
+774 
-783 GERYSVESLEVSGSA
+783 
-798 LCGKPVKLQAKV
+798 
-810 SGDASGLK
+810 
-818 YKFVWEKGGWAKWGV
+818 
-833 AQQPSASSS
+833 
-842 CEWTPTEPG
+842 
-851 EYTVYLDVIDG
+851 
-862 SAERHLTR
+862 
-870 KVTVGERYS
+870 
-879 VESLE
+879 ESLE

-1085 DEFVSKGAPTIR
+1085 DAFVSKGAPTIR

>member
-1 MGPVTAA
+1 MKKALRASTAFSLAGLLAISSLMSPVAVA
-8 YAVSN
+8 YATSS
-13 VPSVDAAVDA
+13 VPSVDVAVDA
-23 ATADNDGV
+23 SVADDDGV

-36 GSVDVGA
+36 GSVDGNA
-43 ADDSSSATNVDES
+43 ADDLSPATNVGES
-56 ADEDFGVD
+56 ADEDFGAE
-64 VSENYQQ
+64 VSENHEQV
-71 AEPIDSS
+71 EPVDSS
-78 FQYVYLASPSLP
+78 FQYVYLAYPSLP
-90 SGTDQVVAFATPDDD
+90 SGTDQVVAFATPDDG
-105 DSLSSATLNYVSA
+105 DSLASATLNYVSA
-118 NGIQGTIEAS
+118 NGVQGTIEAS
-128 GTADNSA
+128 ATAGNSA
-135 AFVFGSTLKSNTYF
+135 AFIFGSQLEFNTYF
-149 LTSITYALQGD
+149 LTSITYALRGD
-160 GSEHEVD
+160 DSGHVVD

-176 VINGSV
+176 VVDSSM

-206 ALECADSPD
+206 ALECADSSD

-255 WKIMTACKNKLEAY
+255 WKIMAACKKKLEAY
-269 GFKIVLAREQSG
+269 GFKVVLAREQSG

-385 SNYGDVVNY
+385 SNYGDVANY

-424 SFSEELGHA
+424 SFSEELGCT
-433 GSTVKIGVNVSGKT
+433 GSTVKIGVSVSGKT
-447 DGLRYKFVWHRA
+447 DGLRYKFVWHRV

-476 SPSISWTLP
+476 SPSISWILP

-500 GYVTSTSKYK
+500 GCVTSTSKYK

-515 LESLEVSGSA
+515 LKSLDVTGEVR
-525 LCGKPVKLQAKVSGD
+525 CGKPVKLQAKVSGD
-540 ASGLKYKF
+540 TSGLKYKF
-548 VWEKGG
+548 VWEKGD

-596 RKVTVGERYS
+596 RKVTVG
-606 VESLEV
+606 
-612 SGSALCGKPVKLQA
+612 
-626 KVSGDASGLKYKFVW
+626 D
-641 EKGGWA
+641 
-647 KWGVAQQPSA
+647 
-657 SSSCEW
+657 
-663 TPTEPGEY
+663 
-671 TVYLDVIDGSAE
+671 
-683 RHLTRKV
+683 
-690 TVGERYSVESLE
+690 
-702 VSGDARC
+702 
-709 GKPVKLQAKVSGD
+709 
-722 ASGLK
+722 
-727 YKFVWEK
+727 
-734 GGWAKWGVAQQP
+734 
-746 SASSSCEWTPTEPG
+746 
-760 EYTVYLDV
+760 
-768 IDGSAE
+768 
-774 RHLTRKVTV
+774 
-783 GERYSVESLEVSGSA
+783 
-798 LCGKPVKLQAKV
+798 
-810 SGDASGLK
+810 
-818 YKFVWEKGGWAKWGV
+818 
-833 AQQPSASSS
+833 
-842 CEWTPTEPG
+842 
-851 EYTVYLDVIDG
+851 
-862 SAERHLTR
+862 
-870 KVTVGERYS
+870 
-879 VESLE
+879 
-884 VSGDARCGKP
+884 
-894 VKLQAKVS
+894 
-902 GDASGLKYKFV
+902 
-913 WEKGGWA
+913 
-920 KWGVAQQPSASSSC
+920 
-934 EWTPTEPG
+934 
-942 EYTVYLDVIDGS
+942 
-954 AERHLTRK
+954 
-962 VTVGERYSVESL
+962 RYSVESL

-1058 TPIMGS
+1058 TPIMGG
-1064 LQTSVDAMV
+1064 LQTSVDAMA
-1073 NLYESTGHTYPS
+1073 NLYESTGHIYPS
-1085 DEFVSKGAPTIR
+1085 NVYVSMGAPTIR

-1135 PNQCNFAGLG
+1135 PDQCNFAGLG
-1145 AVNQQSGGARF
+1145 AVNQQTGGARF
-1156 DDVYQGLLAQV
+1156 DNVYQGLLAQV
-1167 QHLKGYATGAAL
+1167 QHLKGYATSAAL

>member
-13 VPSVDAAVDA
+13 VPSADAAVDA

-71 AEPIDSS
+71 AEPVDSS

-149 LTSITYALQGD
+149 LTSITYVLRAD
-160 GSEHEVD
+160 DSEHELD

-176 VINGSV
+176 VVDSSV

-215 GISTYAERSARNV
+215 GVSTYAERSARNV

-485 QAGEYEIYADVIDSN
+485 QAGEYEIYVDVIDSN

-515 LESLEVSGSA
+515 LESLEVSG
-525 LCGKPVKLQAKVSGD
+525 
-540 ASGLKYKF
+540 
-548 VWEKGG
+548 
-554 WAKWGVAQQPSAS
+554 
-567 SSCEWTPT
+567 
-575 EPGEYTVYLDVIDG
+575 
-589 SAERHLT
+589 
-596 RKVTVGERYS
+596 
-606 VESLEV
+606 
-612 SGSALCGKPVKLQA
+612 
-626 KVSGDASGLKYKFVW
+626 
-641 EKGGWA
+641 
-647 KWGVAQQPSA
+647 
-657 SSSCEW
+657 
-663 TPTEPGEY
+663 
-671 TVYLDVIDGSAE
+671 
-683 RHLTRKV
+683 
-690 TVGERYSVESLE
+690 
-702 VSGDARC
+702 DAR
-709 GKPVKLQAKVSGD
+709 
-722 ASGLK
+722 
-727 YKFVWEK
+727 
-734 GGWAKWGVAQQP
+734 
-746 SASSSCEWTPTEPG
+746 
-760 EYTVYLDV
+760 
-768 IDGSAE
+768 
-774 RHLTRKVTV
+774 
-783 GERYSVESLEVSGSA
+783 
-798 LCGKPVKLQAKV
+798 
-810 SGDASGLK
+810 
-818 YKFVWEKGGWAKWGV
+818 
-833 AQQPSASSS
+833 
-842 CEWTPTEPG
+842 
-851 EYTVYLDVIDG
+851 
-862 SAERHLTR
+862 
-870 KVTVGERYS
+870 
-879 VESLE
+879 
-884 VSGDARCGKP
+884 
-894 VKLQAKVS
+894 
-902 GDASGLKYKFV
+902 
-913 WEKGGWA
+913 
-920 KWGVAQQPSASSSC
+920 
-934 EWTPTEPG
+934 
-942 EYTVYLDVIDGS
+942 
-954 AERHLTRK
+954 
-962 VTVGERYSVESL
+962 
-974 EVSGSALCGK
+974 CGK